1 MRAQQGTKSGFVQS
15 RNAVKHKQREAEPKP
30 SRALA
35 KVERAREE
43 LAQVLMDEGDAA
55 QPPVGGTLKK
65 SATRFENEINKVR
78 RLASNSNED
87 FNAEAANRAML
98 RAMYAATLDLIVI
111 AETTYRR
118 EKKEQQGYVYV
129 AMCNKA
135 QELANDLRMTSN
147 TEAQAQFIATS
158 ILHPIFVAQA
168 QNMLSELMS
177 LKSAVSTYTDP
188 KATRKINERIDA
200 TMRTMGAFMT
210 GASEKTASN
219 IRLYLNGDMSFVEGV
234 QEPSSK
240 PKKRRRS

>member
-1 MRAQQGTKSGFVQS
+1 MRAQQGTPTGFAKG
-15 RNAVKHKQREAEPKP
+15 RNAAKQGKDRDKAP

-43 LAQVLMDEGDAA
+43 LAQVLMDEGDTA
-55 QPPVGGTLKK
+55 QPPVGGRLKK
-65 SATRFENEINKVR
+65 SATRFEDEINKVR
-78 RLASNSNED
+78 RAASNSNDD

-147 TEAQAQFIATS
+147 TDTQAAYIS
-158 ILHPIFVAQA
+158 VSLIHPMFVAQT
-168 QNMLSELMS
+168 QHMLSELLS
-177 LKSAVSTYTDP
+177 LKSTIDTHCADA
-188 KATRKINERIDA
+188 KRARKIKERVDEV
-200 TMRTMGAFMT
+200 MRTMGSFMT
-210 GASEKTASN
+210 AANEKLNGN
-219 IRLYLNGDMSFVEGV
+219 IRMYLAGDMSFVEGV
-234 QEPSSK
+234 SVEPTK
-240 PKKRRRS
+240 KKRRRS